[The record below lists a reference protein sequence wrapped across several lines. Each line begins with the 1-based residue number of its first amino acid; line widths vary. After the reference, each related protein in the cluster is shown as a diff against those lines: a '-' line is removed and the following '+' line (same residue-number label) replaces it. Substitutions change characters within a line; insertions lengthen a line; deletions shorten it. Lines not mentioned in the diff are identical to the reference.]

1 MKRAAIAVTAA
12 VLLLTAWGAKPA
24 DAALVGD
31 VNGDCVVSMTD
42 ILLIMDRYGATLGS
56 LLYEPRFDL
65 NGDGRIT
72 VIDIQLAIANYGA
85 TC

>member
-31 VNGDCVVSMTD
+31 VNGDCAVNGLDLAIVAKH
-42 ILLIMDRYGATLGS
+42 YGASIGS
-56 LLYEPRFDL
+56 LRYVARYDL
-65 NGDGRIT
+65 NGNGRI
-72 VIDIQLAIANYGA
+72 DIFDLQMIAAQFGQS
-85 TC
+85 C